1 MDTTTSTTTTEMNI
15 SSLDLA
21 KLCAASITTFTN
33 TVEYVWF
40 CVTIGNSLQT
50 KYPAFDRMGFYAECD
65 FDSALGTEWRDWR
78 DWE

>member
-15 SSLDLA
+15 SSLDLGM
-21 KLCAASITTFTN
+21 LLAARITTFAN
-33 TVEYVWF
+33 TIDYVCL
-40 CVTIGNSLQT
+40 CVAIGNSLQT
-50 KYPAFDRMGFYAECD
+50 KYPTFDRMGFYAECD

>member
-1 MDTTTSTTTTEMNI
+1 MDTTTSTTTTDI

-21 KLCAASITTFTN
+21 TLLAGKQTYFSD
-33 TVEYVWF
+33 TVDYVWL
-40 CVTIGNSLQT
+40 CVTIGMSLKT
-50 KYPAFDRMGFYAECD
+50 KNPTFDLMGFYTECD

>member
-1 MDTTTSTTTTEMNI
+1 MDTTTSTTTTDI

-21 KLCAASITTFTN
+21 KLLAASITTFTD
-33 TVEYVWF
+33 TVDYVWL
-40 CVTIGNSLQT
+40 CVTIGTSLKT
-50 KYPAFDRMGFYAECD
+50 KYPTFDLMGCYAECD